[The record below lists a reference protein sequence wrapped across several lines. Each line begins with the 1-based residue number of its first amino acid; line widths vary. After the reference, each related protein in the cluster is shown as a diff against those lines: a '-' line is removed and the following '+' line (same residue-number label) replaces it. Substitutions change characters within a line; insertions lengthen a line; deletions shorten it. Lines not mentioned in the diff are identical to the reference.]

1 MKEKDFFLIRMVT
14 PLEGLELYKQAAEDT
29 KSTYSVLAGP
39 GELYTGSTI
48 VFDASVSHRKN
59 EQKLPSDKTAI
70 QIMGKNSNHEAFW
83 KRFTELSAAKIK
95 ETIPTHGLTAHP

>member
-48 VFDASVSHRKN
+48 VFDASVTNKKS
-59 EQKLPSDKTAI
+59 EQKLPADKAAI
-70 QIMGKNSNHEAFW
+70 QIMGKNPNHEIFW
-83 KRFTELSAAKIK
+83 RRVTELSAAKIK
-95 ETIPTHGLTAHP
+95 ETIPPHGLTAHP